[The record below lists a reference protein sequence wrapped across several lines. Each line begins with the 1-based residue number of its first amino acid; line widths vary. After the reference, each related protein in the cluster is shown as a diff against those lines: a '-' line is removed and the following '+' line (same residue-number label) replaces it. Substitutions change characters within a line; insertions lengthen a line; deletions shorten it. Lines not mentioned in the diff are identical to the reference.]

1 MSLQYQYKIMQ
12 KGNESVQNYQ
22 LESVLFLFKTK
33 FSELTLL
40 KMHGKQKGELLC
52 RSKEWKDYVWF
63 IILYIIPRP
72 SHW

>member
-40 KMHGKQKGELLC
+40 KMHGKKEGELLC
-52 RSKEWKDYVWF
+52 RSKE
-63 IILYIIPRP
+63 
-72 SHW
+72 

>member
-22 LESVLFLFKTK
+22 LESSLFLFKTK

-40 KMHGKQKGELLC
+40 KMHGKKKGELLC
-52 RSKEWKDYVWF
+52 RSKE
-63 IILYIIPRP
+63 
-72 SHW
+72 